1 MSITFEQ
8 VTKRYN
14 AGPVVNDVSLR
25 IGPGEFFVLLGP
37 SGSGKSTLLRL
48 AAGLTEV
55 HHGRISLHGRDVTH
69 VRARDRGVGLVFQHY
84 ALFRHMTVGQ
94 NVEFALRVRGVR
106 RSARARRREELLQL
120 VALEGYG
127 NRMPDQLSGG
137 QQQRV
142 AVARALAHEPQ
153 VLLLDEPFGALDAKI
168 RVELRETIRE
178 VQRRLGMT
186 TILVTH
192 DQEEAFSLA
201 DRIGIMHNGRLLETG
216 RPESLY
222 RHPATR
228 FVATF
233 LGAANLFLGERGPSG
248 LRLGKRFIA
257 SGTSLRAVKG
267 DPSGDHE
274 VVTVVRPEDIEVSE
288 HDEQLDSGALGAGQV
303 LSVDFN
309 GASERLR
316 VQLEPEWD
324 VTSAIGR
331 EHRAVGGT
339 APTGEQQIVDI
350 TRTSAE
356 QARLA
361 LKPGLRVALGIRRF
375 HLLPTP
381 IASFRLLAT
390 APATVAALRSS
401 PLLRQL
407 VESMQAPVLDAQD
420 APTGSEREGIQA
432 GVGVIAAGSHSIG
445 EIARAAAQGR
455 RWLLCIPPRA
465 ALPAR
470 ILIQCDYEAAR
481 SSTLRLVASVM
492 RHLSAEATFVSLQSP
507 AAPRAEATSAFRR
520 LLDARAELQEI
531 HGLDI
536 RTDVHIGDPASWA
549 AQLAVT
555 AQPALVVLGVEST
568 PSDLER
574 ILSSDFGALF
584 SDVSTSV
591 VLLSYTE
598 SQAQLAGVRLD
609 TMSPLFPAQ
618 TPQGAAAAAPAAVPV
633 LPGTPA

>member
-1 MSITFEQ
+1 MSIRFEQ
-8 VTKRYN
+8 VTKRYH
-14 AGPVVNDVSLR
+14 AAPVVNDVTLR
-25 IGPGEFFVLLGP
+25 IDAGEFFVLLGP

-48 AAGLTEV
+48 AAGLSEV
-55 HHGRISLHGRDVTH
+55 QHGRISLHGRDVTH

-84 ALFRHMTVGQ
+84 ALFRHMTVGE

-106 RSARARRREELLQL
+106 RSARAARRDQLLQL
-120 VALEGYG
+120 VALEGFAD
-127 NRMPDQLSGG
+127 RLPDQLSGG

-168 RVELRETIRE
+168 RVELRETIRQ

-201 DRIGIMHNGRLLETG
+201 DRIGVMHNGRLLETG

-222 RHPATR
+222 HHPATR

-233 LGAANLFLGERGPSG
+233 LGAANLFLGERGPAG

-257 SGTSLRAVKG
+257 GGTSLRAAKG
-267 DPSGDHE
+267 DPGSEHE
-274 VVTVVRPEDIEVSE
+274 VVTVVRPEDIELAE
-288 HDEQLDSGALGAGQV
+288 HEEQLHSGPLGAGQV

-316 VQLEPEWD
+316 VLLEPDWG
-324 VTSAIGR
+324 VVSAIGR
-331 EHRAVGGT
+331 EHRSGG
-339 APTGEQQIVDI
+339 ALAAEPQGIEVI
-350 TRTSAE
+350 RTSTE
-356 QARLA
+356 QTRLA
-361 LKPGLRVALGIRRF
+361 LKAGQRVALGIRRF

-381 IASFRLLAT
+381 IASFRLLTSSPAT
-390 APATVAALRSS
+390 AEALRAS

-407 VESMQAPVLDAQD
+407 VESMQAPVLDSLEGA
-420 APTGSEREGIQA
+420 AEGMERDSTVG
-432 GVGVIAAGSHSIG
+432 GVGVIAAGRGSIG
-445 EIARAAAQGR
+445 EIARAAAHGR

-470 ILIQCDYEAAR
+470 ILIQCDHEAAR
-481 SSTLRLVASVM
+481 SATLRLVASVM
-492 RHLSAEATFVSLQSP
+492 RHLHAEATFVSLQSP
-507 AAPRAEATSAFRR
+507 TAPRAEATSAFRR

-536 RTDVHIGDPASWA
+536 RTDVHIGDAATWA
-549 AQLAVT
+549 GQLSLANP
-555 AQPALVVLGVEST
+555 PALVVIGLECS
-568 PSDLER
+568 PEDLER
-574 ILSSDFGALF
+574 TLSADFGALF
-584 SDVSTSV
+584 GDASGCP

-598 SQAQLAGVRLD
+598 AQAQVGAGPYESI
-609 TMSPLFPAQ
+609 TPLFAAQPASGAQ
-618 TPQGAAAAAPAAVPV
+618 TAP
-633 LPGTPA
+633 LTTPA

>member
-1 MSITFEQ
+1 MSIRFEQ

-14 AGPVVNDVSLR
+14 GAPVVNDVSLR
-25 IGPGEFFVLLGP
+25 IDAGEFFVLLGP

-84 ALFRHMTVGQ
+84 ALFRHMTVGE

-106 RSARARRREELLQL
+106 RRARAERRDQLLQL
-120 VALEGYG
+120 VALEGYAD
-127 NRMPDQLSGG
+127 RLPDQLSGG

-142 AVARALAHEPQ
+142 AVARSLAHEPQ

-168 RVELRETIRE
+168 RVELRETIRQ

-216 RPESLY
+216 RPETLY
-222 RHPATR
+222 RHPASR

-233 LGAANLFLGERGPSG
+233 LGAANLFLGERGPAG

-257 SGTSLRAVKG
+257 SGTSLRAAKG

-274 VVTVVRPEDIEVSE
+274 VVTVVRPEDIELAE
-288 HDEQLDSGALGAGQV
+288 HEEQLHSGPLGAGQV

-309 GASERLR
+309 GALERLR
-316 VQLEPEWD
+316 VHLEPD
-324 VTSAIGR
+324 SGVVSAIGR
-331 EHRAVGGT
+331 EHRSSGSTAVSAEPQG
-339 APTGEQQIVDI
+339 IDVI
-350 TRTSAE
+350 RTSTE

-361 LKPGLRVALGIRRF
+361 IRAGQRAPLGIRRF

-381 IASFRLLAT
+381 IASFRLLASS
-390 APATVAALRSS
+390 PATAAALRET

-407 VESMQAPVLDAQD
+407 VESMQAPVLEPLDHAE
-420 APTGSEREGIQA
+420 GSEREGGTA
-432 GVGVIAAGSHSIG
+432 GVGVIAAGRGSIG

-455 RWLLCIPPRA
+455 RWLLCVPPRG
-465 ALPAR
+465 ALPGR
-470 ILIQCDYEAAR
+470 ILIQCDHEAAR
-481 SSTLRLVASVM
+481 SATLRLVASVM
-492 RHLSAEATFVSLQSP
+492 RHLHAEATFVSLQSP
-507 AAPRAEATSAFRR
+507 TAPRAEATSAFRR

-549 AQLAVT
+549 AQLSLSSP
-555 AQPALVVLGVEST
+555 PALVVLGIECR
-568 PSDLER
+568 PEDLER
-574 ILSSDFGALF
+574 TLSSNFGALF
-584 SDVSTSV
+584 SDASACPVM
-591 VLLSYTE
+591 LSYTE
-598 SQAQLAGVRLD
+598 AQAQVGAGSFD
-609 TMSPLFPAQ
+609 SISPLFPVQAAGAGQ
-618 TPQGAAAAAPAAVPV
+618 SDPVTPV
-633 LPGTPA
+633 

>member
-1 MSITFEQ
+1 MSIKFEQ

-14 AGPVVNDVSLR
+14 GAPVVNDVSLR
-25 IGPGEFFVLLGP
+25 IDAGEFFVLLGP

-48 AAGLTEV
+48 AAGLSEV
-55 HHGRISLHGRDVTH
+55 QHGRISLHGRDVTH

-94 NVEFALRVRGVR
+94 NVEFALRVRGVKR
-106 RSARARRREELLQL
+106 RARAARRDQLLQL
-120 VALEGYG
+120 VALEGYAD
-127 NRMPDQLSGG
+127 RLPDQLSGG

-168 RVELRETIRE
+168 RVELRETIRD

-201 DRIGIMHNGRLLETG
+201 DRLGVMHNGRLLETG
-216 RPESLY
+216 RPDSLY

-233 LGAANLFLGERGPSG
+233 LGAANLFLGERGPAG
-248 LRLGKRFIA
+248 LRLGKRFVA
-257 SGTSLRAVKG
+257 GGASLRAVKG
-267 DPSGDHE
+267 DRSGDHE
-274 VVTVVRPEDIEVSE
+274 VVTVVRPEDIELAE
-288 HDEQLDSGALGAGQV
+288 HEEQLQSSPLGAG
-303 LSVDFN
+303 LLASVDFA

-316 VQLEPEWD
+316 VQLEPEWG
-324 VTSAIGR
+324 VVSAIG
-331 EHRAVGGT
+331 
-339 APTGEQQIVDI
+339 GENLANVAAGLQDERQLVDVI
-350 TRTSAE
+350 RTSTE
-356 QARLA
+356 QGRLA
-361 LKPGLRVALGIRRF
+361 LRSGQRVALGIRRF

-381 IASFRLLAT
+381 IASFRLLMAS
-390 APATVAALRSS
+390 PATTAALRAA

-407 VESMQAPVLDAQD
+407 VESMQAPVLEAHDGLQ
-420 APTGSEREGIQA
+420 GGERDGAHA
-432 GVGVIAAGSHSIG
+432 GVGVIAAGTRSIA
-445 EIARAAAQGR
+445 EIARAAVQGR

-465 ALPAR
+465 GLPAR
-470 ILIQCDYEAAR
+470 ILIHCEHEAAR
-481 SSTLRLVASVM
+481 SATLRLVASVM
-492 RHLSAEATFVSLQSP
+492 RHLHAEATFVSLQSP
-507 AAPRAEATSAFRR
+507 SAPRAEATTAFRR

-549 AQLAVT
+549 AQLAS
-555 AQPALVVLGVEST
+555 ASQHALVVLGVEST
-568 PSDLER
+568 PAELER
-574 ILSSDFGALF
+574 TLEADFGALF
-584 SDVSTSV
+584 SESSNCA

-598 SQAQLAGVRLD
+598 SQAQLSGTRLD
-609 TMSPLFPAQ
+609 AMSPLFPA
-618 TPQGAAAAAPAAVPV
+618 PAGQAV
-633 LPGTPA
+633 